1 MQLYKYLILKNISQ
15 SEFADKI
22 GVSQPT
28 LSRYYNGDT
37 LPSVVIGARIE
48 KATGGEVAC
57 SDWENLLSDI
67 KKAVDARIIND
78 MSVELLPISDDEEVI
93 ERIDDGA
100 NG

>member
-1 MQLYKYLILKNISQ
+1 MQLYKYLIHHNISQ

-28 LSRYYNGDT
+28 LSRYVNGDT

-48 KATGGEVAC
+48 AATSGKVAC
-57 SDWENLLSDI
+57 GDWENLYKDIQNEINSNRPPPLVSD
-67 KKAVDARIIND
+67 
-78 MSVELLPISDDEEVI
+78 EVI
-93 ERIDDGA
+93 ELVDDGA

>member
-1 MQLYKYLILKNISQ
+1 MQLYKYLIHRNISQ

-28 LSRYYNGDT
+28 LSRYVNGDT

-48 KATGGEVAC
+48 AATSGEVSC
-57 SDWENLLSDI
+57 GEWENLLKDI
-67 KKAVDARIIND
+67 RKAIN
-78 MSVELLPISDDEEVI
+78 SNQLPPISGDDDVI
-93 ERIDDGA
+93 ERIEDVA

>member
-1 MQLYKYLILKNISQ
+1 LIHHNISQ

-28 LSRYYNGDT
+28 LSRYVNGDT

-48 KATGGEVAC
+48 AATSGEVAC
-57 SDWENLLSDI
+57 GDWENLYKDIQNEINSNRPPPLVSD
-67 KKAVDARIIND
+67 
-78 MSVELLPISDDEEVI
+78 EVI
-93 ERIDDGA
+93 ELVDDGA